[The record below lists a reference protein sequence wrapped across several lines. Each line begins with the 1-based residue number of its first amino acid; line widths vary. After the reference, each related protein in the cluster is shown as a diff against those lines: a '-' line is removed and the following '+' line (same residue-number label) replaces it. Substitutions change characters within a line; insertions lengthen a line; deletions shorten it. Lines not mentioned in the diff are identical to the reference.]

1 MKSPEIIVAIGL
13 DGAIGCENRLIWPIS
28 EDLRHF
34 KAVTTGHPVIMG
46 RNTWESLPKKPLPGR
61 TNIVVTSR
69 PGYQAHGALCA
80 SSLQEAL
87 RLASEA
93 SEESPFVIG
102 GGRLYAESL
111 PLCRRL
117 HMTLVEAEAPH
128 ADTWFPTI
136 DPSEWDVA
144 EESEVKEADCDGK
157 ILNFRFRTLVRK

>member
-69 PGYQAHGALCA
+69 PGYQAFGALCA
-80 SSLQEAL
+80 SSLEEAL
-87 RLASEA
+87 RFASEA
-93 SEESPFVIG
+93 SEESPFIIG